1 VVDASVVLIPEH
13 KTSIVAKYQVGELLL
28 RFLFRGIDL
37 NAEPWKNLNV
47 AKFDI
52 SSVTLR

>member
-1 VVDASVVLIPEH
+1 MVDASVVLIPEH
-13 KTSIVAKYQVGELLL
+13 NTSIVAKYHIGELLL